1 MEAEGRAAG
10 GGIGE
15 ARGVI
20 NSFQSMGA
28 VDGPGLR
35 YVVFMQGCPLRC
47 VYCHNPDTWSR
58 GAGKNSAAGSAE
70 PSGSAGE
77 EESDI
82 REYCV
87 GEVYEKILRF
97 RPYFEAGGE
106 AGRSDPITVPGGVT
120 VSGGEPLL
128 QWEFVSE
135 LSRRLK
141 GSGIHTALDTS
152 GISGDSGRSE
162 GAREILKY
170 TDLVLCDLKFPSE
183 GEYLRYCGGSLEEVL
198 SFLKLTEELK
208 VPLWIRHV
216 VVPGLTD
223 GKESISRIVRLAR
236 PFSNLEKIE
245 LLPFR
250 KLCAAKYDAMNIPF
264 PLTDRPE
271 CTHTMVE
278 RLYQEIEKLQN
289 SNDLNVI

>member
-1 MEAEGRAAG
+1 MDAG
-10 GGIGE
+10 
-15 ARGVI
+15 AVRGVI

-28 VDGPGLR
+28 VDGPGVR

-47 VYCHNPDTWSR
+47 IYCHNPDTWSR
-58 GAGKNSAAGSAE
+58 DGVNRAD
-70 PSGSAGE
+70 PSGNAGA
-77 EESDI
+77 EESDV

-106 AGRSDPITVPGGVT
+106 AGGSGSIAVSGGVT

-135 LSRRLK
+135 LFRRLK

-152 GISGDSGRSE
+152 GISSE

-170 TDLVLCDLKFPSE
+170 TGLVLCDLKFPSE
-183 GEYLRYCGGSLEEVL
+183 GDYLRYCGGSLEEVL

-216 VVPGLTD
+216 VIPGLTD
-223 GKESISRIVRLAR
+223 GKESLSRIVKLAR
-236 PFSNLEKIE
+236 SFSNLEKIE

-250 KLCAAKYDAMNIPF
+250 KFCAAKYDAMNIPF
-264 PLTDRPE
+264 PLADRQDCPDTVINE
-271 CTHTMVE
+271 
-278 RLYQEIEKLQN
+278 LYKKIN
-289 SNDLNVI
+289 I